1 MNVSFLPSRR
11 NFRSGISFQED
22 HRFPRFRGIQFVV
35 GEGEIERKKKREK
48 RRRMTT
54 ISIVGNLLVNGGLIL
69 LGNTRLFFREK
80 TNQGERKGGKTE
92 REKNNGE
99 EFVGFLAF

>member
-1 MNVSFLPSRR
+1 
-11 NFRSGISFQED
+11 
-22 HRFPRFRGIQFVV
+22 
-35 GEGEIERKKKREK
+35 
-48 RRRMTT
+48 MTT

>member
-1 MNVSFLPSRR
+1 MNVSFLPSR
-11 NFRSGISFQED
+11 NFWSGISFQGD
-22 HRFPRFRGIQFVV
+22 HRFPRFREIRF
-35 GEGEIERKKKREK
+35 GEIERKKKREK

>member
-1 MNVSFLPSRR
+1 M
-11 NFRSGISFQED
+11 
-22 HRFPRFRGIQFVV
+22 V